1 MASTLSVS
9 IDVKK
14 IDKSKLYKGQYLNLT
29 VGVRDSINDYD
40 QNVSLWYS
48 QTKEERESKLDKKFI
63 GNGKVVWTD
72 NVIKT
77 SQDIKSNL
85 EPEVTSE
92 LEF

>member
-29 VGVRDSINDYD
+29 VGVRDNINDYD

-77 SQDIKSNL
+77 SQDMRKDL

>member
-29 VGVRDSINDYD
+29 VGVRDNINDYD